1 MPPQA
6 TKPGPWANFEWTE
19 ERDRLLGRQS
29 DRALARQFGIPV
41 TAVRLHRAQLG
52 IPPIQTP
59 ATPSVPI
66 PVDLRLQLGKKSD
79 CALSRHYGIPRELI
93 RRARVF
99 AGIPAT
105 PAPAKPIPQELP
117 AFLYTACTGF
127 RMPKTTWAEQND
139 ILLGTMSD
147 RALGKYLGIR
157 TDGVRERRLKL
168 GISPCFPRRAL
179 RFNAQQSAL
188 LGKSPDTVL
197 AKKFGISRRTVARAR
212 RKAGISAYRGERG
225 PRIAWTPALIRQ
237 LGRRPDREIALQL
250 HCANETVWKR
260 RRTLKIPGFRGPRIA
275 WTPALVRQL
284 GRRPDREIALHLHCG
299 LSTIRQRRYKL
310 KISRFLRAP
319 KSGSVARPP
328 RCSLQPTTKANAGA
342 GHQRKPLGLGLALAK
357 NPPGGPS

>member
-1 MPPQA
+1 MPLEA

-105 PAPAKPIPQELP
+105 PAPAKWAKPIPQELP

-147 RALGKYLGIR
+147 RVLGKYLGIR

-225 PRIAWTPALIRQ
+225 PRIAWTPAL
-237 LGRRPDREIALQL
+237 
-250 HCANETVWKR
+250 
-260 RRTLKIPGFRGPRIA
+260 
-275 WTPALVRQL
+275 VRQL
-284 GRRPDREIALHLHCG
+284 GRRPDREIALHLYCG
-299 LSTIRQRRYKL
+299 LSTVRQRRYKL